1 MKPTTPGK
9 YFVRSEETEN
19 EWTEVE
25 IKSDEGWLIVHDKF
39 IGCVP
44 LDHYHDNL
52 INIEWKK
59 AIEPIN
65 KTYTIKFNIFEDGS
79 KELSRTNDGFDA
91 FELLGILAMAQ
102 AEVLECLKGSIKPDI
117 IKRSVVK

>member
-1 MKPTTPGK
+1 MELIVTKADIILCEYCYSESKVEQDPTTH
-9 YFVRSEETEN
+9 YFSTIEKGECSCCGYKN
-19 EWTEVE
+19 EKV
-25 IKSDEGWLIVHDKF
+25 KS
-39 IGCVP
+39 
-44 LDHYHDNL
+44 
-52 INIEWKK
+52 
-59 AIEPIN
+59 IN
-65 KTYTIKFNIFEDGS
+65 KTYTIKFNTLEDGS